1 MASPAAN
8 PGGQIP
14 VQQEQEKHF
23 GPPVLGKKLFKA
35 KAKALNNSSFRT
47 LPKNIGIST
56 DKKVR
61 DEIEK
66 YISIALNGEYT
77 YVWDA
82 DASKIW
88 VLYDVLD
95 DYQKERLN
103 ENIHSESSED
113 WKVELTTIG
122 GPEGHKVYFMDYL
135 SDDSGVVYKEVYVN
149 DIQYKALLSAKEEIE
164 PSAKLFN
171 EIVVLNSPMW

>member
-1 MASPAAN
+1 MALPAAN

-35 KAKALNNSSFRT
+35 KAKSIGSNQYRT
-47 LPKNIGIST
+47 LPKNIDIST

-77 YVWDA
+77 YGWDA

-95 DYQKERLN
+95 DYQKERLDK
-103 ENIHSESSED
+103 NIHSESSED

-122 GPEGHKVYFMDYL
+122 GPEGHKVYFMDYQNNG
-135 SDDSGVVYKEVYVN
+135 SDIKEVYVN
-149 DIQYKALLSAKEEIE
+149 DIQYQALLRKYEQLVSI
-164 PSAKLFN
+164 PKLYYTFAS
-171 EIVVLNSPMW
+171 NSQVMW

>member
-1 MASPAAN
+1 MALPAAN
-8 PGGQIP
+8 PGGQISA
-14 VQQEQEKHF
+14 QQEQEKHF

-35 KAKALNNSSFRT
+35 KAKSIGSNQYRT
-47 LPKNIGIST
+47 LPKNIDIST

-77 YVWDA
+77 YGWDA

-95 DYQKERLN
+95 DYQKEHLD
-103 ENIHSESSED
+103 ENIHSKSSEN

-135 SDDSGVVYKEVYVN
+135 SGYSGVVYKEVYVN
-149 DIQYKALLSAKEEIE
+149 DIQYKALLSAKEEIQ